1 MAGDGLS
8 PMSKLLLF
16 FLVFPWIPSWVHG
29 QYDSP
34 KIRYADVEYI
44 FSKLPVAKQIESE
57 LKSLQK
63 QLENKYQIKYDEFDK
78 KYTAYVEKRKTL
90 PDTVRLASEKELQ
103 LLQESLEKFRQ
114 DSQVTL
120 QRKQEQLLEPV
131 TKDIQAAIAAVAK
144 ENAYTFILNAGVGE
158 QDMILHADAAM
169 DISALVLQ
177 KLGAPQG
184 PVPGAIKK

>member
-1 MAGDGLS
+1 
-8 PMSKLLLF
+8 MSKLLLF

-44 FSKLPVAKQIESE
+44 FSKLPAAKQIESE

-78 KYTAYVEKRKTL
+78 KYTSYVEKRKTL
-90 PDTVRLASEKELQ
+90 PDTIRLASEKELQ

-158 QDMILHADAAM
+158 QDMILYADAAM
-169 DISALVLQ
+169 DISSLVLQ